1 MDVEQIRTLGI
12 LDEISRDNTT
22 SQRAISEKLNIS
34 LGLVN
39 NFIKRLANK
48 GYFKITTIPKNRIQY
63 ILTPKGV
70 SEKTRLTY
78 EYLKFS
84 YVFYKNARNNI
95 LQIFEEMVEQYVQKV
110 VFYGAGELAEI
121 SHTLIKQ
128 TPLELVA
135 VIDPN
140 RRGKK
145 FMGNVIMHPKN
156 IGKVDFDRVLI
167 TELNDGKTGFQ
178 IAGELNIPKEQCVLI
193 F

>member
-1 MDVEQIRTLGI
+1 MDTEQIRTLNI
-12 LDEISRDNTT
+12 LDEISHDNTT
-22 SQRAISEKLNIS
+22 SQRAMSEKLNIS

-39 NFIKRLANK
+39 SFIKRLGNK
-48 GYFKITTIPKNRIQY
+48 GYFKITTIPNNRVKY

-70 SEKTRLTY
+70 AEKSRLTY
-78 EYLKFS
+78 EYIKFS
-84 YVFYKNARNNI
+84 YIFYKSARNRI
-95 LQIFEEMVEQYVQKV
+95 MLIFNEMVEQNVQKV

-145 FMGNVIMHPKN
+145 FMGNVIIHPESL
-156 IGKVDFDRVLI
+156 GKVAFDKVLI
-167 TELNDGKTGFQ
+167 TELANGKTKFL
-178 IAGELNIPKEQCVLI
+178 IAEELNIPEKSCVLI